1 MLLHRPT
8 ALLPL
13 PLPRKWCCRFISP
26 LKINRPRPSL
36 NPRILGPM
44 ASMLTT
50 KPSKATRLTTLES
63 LLSLDSKSK
72 TFLWLWWLVA
82 GLSPR
87 KLGFALGTETGLSPS
102 CSALPC
108 QYHFTLAICTRA
120 WSSGWTVGPLLATVQ
135 RRSLIPVVQR
145 LFQNNV

>member
-13 PLPRKWCCRFISP
+13 PLPRKWCCRFLSP

-36 NPRILGPM
+36 NPRILGPT

-50 KPSKATRLTTLES
+50 KPSKATRLTPLES
-63 LLSLDSKSK
+63 LLLLDSKSK

-82 GLSPR
+82 ALSPR
-87 KLGFALGTETGLSPS
+87 KLGFAP
-102 CSALPC
+102 
-108 QYHFTLAICTRA
+108 R
-120 WSSGWTVGPLLATVQ
+120 TVQ
-135 RRSLIPVVQR
+135 MGFVVDKVELGQVSHRVLLLYPVSIIPPWLSVLVRNLADEQ
-145 LFQNNV
+145 